1 MSKDK
6 SIKRRKKAISCLMIQ
21 ENLDTGYHKYS
32 LDIQDEQG
40 RVTTGI
46 PAYGV
51 DMQDA
56 IGRLI
61 KRESKEK
68 FAQLYSERIEPIM
81 LIAIAA
87 SWITSV
93 ALSTIMKNHPE
104 YAFYGT
110 VSMLS
115 LLLVYAVYNFI
126 KNFSKK

>member
-1 MSKDK
+1 
-6 SIKRRKKAISCLMIQ
+6 MIQ